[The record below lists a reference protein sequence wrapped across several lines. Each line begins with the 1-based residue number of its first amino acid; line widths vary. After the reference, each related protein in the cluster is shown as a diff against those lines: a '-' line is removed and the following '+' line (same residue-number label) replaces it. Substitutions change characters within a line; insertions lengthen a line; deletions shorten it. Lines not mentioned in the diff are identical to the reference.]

1 MAEINEGS
9 IISSIMDILREIDQS
24 TNDTEKS
31 LQLINSL
38 SQFKINANVLKATKA
53 GKKMSKWSS
62 SKNPEI
68 KDAATDIVNDW
79 KKQISALKKA
89 SPGITTQTEVSSQAA
104 VDSPQIP
111 AQKLE
116 PVKAPTEEE
125 KSVPPPRVR
134 EADLEY
140 EQQKQDSEDEEA
152 YDEFISNNYTDDPI
166 RQNIRKGMFYA

>member
-9 IISSIMDILREIDQS
+9 IISSIMDVLREIDQA
-24 TNDTEKS
+24 TGDTERS
-31 LQLINSL
+31 IQLINQL

-53 GKKMSKWSS
+53 GKKMSKLSS

-68 KDAATDIVNDW
+68 KEAATDIVNDW

-89 SPGITTQTEVSSQAA
+89 SPGMTTQAEGSSQAPI
-104 VDSPQIP
+104 DSPLIA

-116 PVKAPTEEE
+116 PVNAPTEEE
-125 KSVPPPRVR
+125 KSVPQPRVR

-140 EQQKQDSEDEEA
+140 EQQKQDSEDEEE

-166 RQNIRKGMFYA
+166 RQNIRKGMFYV